1 MSPTIIGILLFCVFL
16 VFAALMYTGRMPAL
30 IALPLM
36 AASLYLVGG
45 FFFHEV
51 SFQYPGSNAAV
62 LMKEFV
68 RVVIEEGMPRLL
80 KYIITVMLG
89 AVLAELL
96 KTSGVSRTIIRWASE
111 LGGDNKVVMCLLLT
125 GATALLF
132 TSLAGLG
139 GVIMVATI
147 VLPVLLGIGISAPVA
162 GSIFLL
168 GMSLGGAFNPV
179 NWALFIN
186 VLKAGGMDESAAY
199 DKLLSFVVPFAGL
212 FFVVVMVYILLNARK
227 MASSF
232 WAVQKESGEDGEPA
246 AGGLALLSPVIP
258 ILLILSFNIADMLT
272 EKDVYD
278 FPINTA
284 LLIGVIYCLAT
295 TGRGPNGRFQR
306 LAKSIFDAVSASA
319 PVIALIIG
327 IGMTIRVVWDPAV
340 STYMEPVLAR
350 IVPGTPVMYVIVFT
364 ALAPLALYRGP
375 FNVWGMGIAVGS
387 IIISTGVLPPLA
399 VMGMLYSVGMIQGV
413 SDPTNTHNAWIA
425 GFLGEDVNVFT
436 RRTLPYTWLLAAA
449 GLVLAAFKFF

>member
-1 MSPTIIGILLFCVFL
+1 MTPTAIGILLFCVFF

-36 AASLYLVGG
+36 AAALYVVGG
-45 FFFHEV
+45 VFYHEV
-51 SFQYPGSNAAV
+51 SFTYPGSNAV
-62 LMKEFV
+62 VFLKDFV

-80 KYIITVMLG
+80 KYVITVLLG

-96 KTSGVSRTIIRWASE
+96 KASGVSRTIIRWASE

-147 VLPVLLGIGISAPVA
+147 VLPVLLSLGISAPVA

-186 VLKAGGMDESAAY
+186 VLKAGGMEESVAY
-199 DKLLSFVVPFAGL
+199 EKLLSFVVPFAGIFL
-212 FFVVVMVYILLNARK
+212 VVIVAFILLNARK
-227 MASSF
+227 AASAF
-232 WAVQKESGEDGEPA
+232 WAVQRKSAAGDAPA
-246 AGGLALLSPVIP
+246 AGGLALLSPVVP
-258 ILLILSFNIADMLT
+258 IFLILSFNIADMLT
-272 EKDVYD
+272 KKDIYD

-284 LLIGVIYCLAT
+284 LLIGVIYCLIT

-306 LAKSIFDAVSASA
+306 MAKAIFDAISASA

-340 STYMEPVLAR
+340 STYMEPVLKQ
-350 IVPGTPVMYVIVFT
+350 IIPGSPILYVIVFT

-387 IIISTGVLPPLA
+387 IIISTGVLPPVA

-436 RRTLPYTWLLAAA
+436 RKTLPYTWLLAAA
-449 GLVLAAFKFF
+449 GLILAAFKFF